1 MIPRFDY
8 NFSYWIVLWFL
19 LYYFHYIKYSPK
31 FWLIFSIIFSF
42 VSLIT
47 MIYYKNPIIYIIIF
61 FIIISIIKIYPLYL
75 IHNKP
80 YKICDFLFGIFLF
93 IIYLFWLFINE
104 TNFINILKYNFE
116 AIKDKRIG
124 TPMLYY
130 LITFSGNRRFPEF
143 NKLYF

>member
-1 MIPRFDY
+1 MILYIMIPRFDY

-31 FWLIFSIIFSF
+31 LWLIFSIIFSF

-47 MIYYKNPIIYIIIF
+47 MIYYKNPIIYIITF
-61 FIIISIIKIYPLYL
+61 FVIISIIKIYPLYL

-130 LITFSGNRRFPEF
+130 LITLSGNLRFP
-143 NKLYF
+143 